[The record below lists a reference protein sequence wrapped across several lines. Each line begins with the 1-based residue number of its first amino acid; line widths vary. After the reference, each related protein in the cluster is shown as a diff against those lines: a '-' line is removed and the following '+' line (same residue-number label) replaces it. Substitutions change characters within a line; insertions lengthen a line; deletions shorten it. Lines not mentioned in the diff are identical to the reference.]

1 MSITKITRTKYFCVL
16 LVTLKIIASC
26 VLALVLHKKVNDEMV
41 KFIYIQLL
49 LTRWLYCVECPQC
62 STRLEAR
69 GYLCDRVSG
78 RVQR

>member
-1 MSITKITRTKYFCVL
+1 MSITKITRAKYFCVL
-16 LVTLKIIASC
+16 LMTLKIIEPC
-26 VLALVLHKKVNDEMV
+26 VLALVLNKKVNDEMA

-49 LTRWLYCVECPQC
+49 LTRWLYCVECPQYN
-62 STRLEAR
+62 TPLEAL